1 MSEAGKKYDAD
12 KPRWD
17 LVPLR
22 AHTEFVDVLTF
33 GAMKY
38 TANGWRKVVGWRW
51 RYTRAGLGH
60 VIKYMRGERND
71 AETGKHHLAH
81 ALCCFYFVL
90 EHELTLDELGRE
102 GSEVVPDGN
111 AEAPPKSQKA

>member
-1 MSEAGKKYDAD
+1 MSEAGKKYDAG

-22 AHTEFVDVLTF
+22 AHSEFVDVLTF
-33 GAMKY
+33 GAEKY
-38 TANGWRKVVGWRW
+38 TANGWRQVIGWRW

-60 VIKYMRGERND
+60 VIKYMMGQRND
-71 AETGKHHLAH
+71 EETRKHHLAH

-90 EHELTLDELGRE
+90 EHELAIEAGV
-102 GSEVVPDGN
+102 VVPDGD
-111 AEAPPKSQKA
+111 AEAPPESQQRP